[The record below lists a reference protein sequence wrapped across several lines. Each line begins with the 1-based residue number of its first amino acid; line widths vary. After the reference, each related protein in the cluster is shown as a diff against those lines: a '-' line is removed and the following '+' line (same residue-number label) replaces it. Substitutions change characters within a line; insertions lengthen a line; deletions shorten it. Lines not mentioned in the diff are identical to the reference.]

1 MATESDER
9 MLETKQGTKD
19 RQVRAFFLPSFCSIR
34 MVFAVVITAELLAVV
49 LTLGSARPWAVFP
62 TELSLL
68 SLYVQWIALS
78 GAAVLCAAGPWLRRL
93 SNGLAGFLAWLVLLL
108 VTLVV
113 AFTVTRFLGDVVNT
127 GEPLAF
133 VLRSLGIC
141 AIVSAL
147 TLHYLYLQYLWRRQV
162 EAEAQARFQ
171 ALQSRIRPH
180 FLFNSMNTIASLTR
194 SDPGLAEEAV
204 QDLSDLFRASLSDS
218 DRTSTLGEELDLAR
232 GYLRIE
238 SLRLGDHMRVV
249 WDLESLPEEAPMP
262 ALLLQPLLENAVN
275 HGIAPAS
282 NPGTISITGRYRR
295 NRVNLGIR
303 NSLPGPD
310 TESRHKGNRMAL
322 ENIGERLQGFFGDQA
337 SLGTGVVDGE
347 HQVRLV
353 FPYPLNDE

>member
-1 MATESDER
+1 MSD
-9 MLETKQGTKD
+9 MTKGSEGRRGKIC
-19 RQVRAFFLPSFCSIR
+19 FLPSFCSIR
-34 MVFAVVITAELLAVV
+34 MVFAVVITAELLAIV
-49 LTLGSARPWAVFP
+49 LVLGSDKSLDVFQA
-62 TELSLL
+62 ELSLL

-78 GAAVLCAAGPWLRRL
+78 GAAVLCAAGRWLRRL

-113 AFTVTRFLGDVVNT
+113 ALAAAWLLGEVVNISET
-127 GEPLAF
+127 VAF
-133 VLRSLGIC
+133 VLRSLGIS

-162 EAEAQARFQ
+162 EAESQARFQ

-218 DRTSTLGEELDLAR
+218 DRASTLGDELELAR

-238 SLRLGDHMRVV
+238 SLRLGDQMRLV
-249 WDLESLPEEAPMP
+249 WDLEPLPEGAPMP
-262 ALLLQPLLENAVN
+262 ALVLQPLLENAVN
-275 HGIAPAS
+275 HGIAPAA

-295 NRVNLGIR
+295 NRVNLSIR
-303 NSLPGPD
+303 NSLPEPG
-310 TESRHKGNRMAL
+310 TESGHKGNRMAL
-322 ENIGERLQGFFGDQA
+322 ENIGERLQGFFNDQA
-337 SLGTGVVDGE
+337 SLSMGVVDGE
-347 HQVRLV
+347 HQVRVV
-353 FPYPLNDE
+353 FPYPWNDE